1 MSKHTIQ
8 QIADYA
14 ALAEASYANFARS
27 NIDLLQQDIKEFKE
41 AIQDAIV
48 AIDSKKQD
56 VPRIFAKNTT
66 DNYQIIAHYA
76 DRVENG
82 FNAGDKIPNSPP
94 SESGFSAT
102 LFQDKNGE
110 NKGQY
115 VLAIRGTWGDSDLEN
130 TDVGD
135 VFANGVGYE
144 QVADLYNFYMQL
156 ITPTGKKYKAV
167 RVLESDD
174 SIIARHQA
182 AINELRNVFNMP
194 SSAEVINAAKA
205 KVETI
210 EKEAL
215 SFGLTI
221 EEDESGKN
229 RLRKS
234 SNSISL
240 RYQQALYNLTIEKL
254 NTGMGIDDGLEAAQA
269 RVDAILK
276 EAHEQGYILEE
287 RGNEFR
293 KIEFVDSDELYK
305 DELDNDKLLAGA
317 TQRALGLGLLS
328 KDEKLFV
335 CRFCS
340 FIPAGS

>member
-8 QIADYA
+8 QIANYA

-27 NIDLLQQDIKEFKE
+27 EIDLTQQNLDKVKE
-41 AIQDAIV
+41 AIQKAII

-56 VPRIFAKNTT
+56 VPKDFATYITN
-66 DNYQIIAHYA
+66 NYQIIAHYA

-82 FNAGDKIPNSPP
+82 FNDGDPIRNAPP

-115 VLAIRGTWGDSDLEN
+115 VLAIRGTWGNSDLVN
-130 TDVGD
+130 TDAGD
-135 VFANGVGYE
+135 IFANGVGYE

-156 ITPTGKKYKAV
+156 ITPAGQKYKAV

-182 AINELRNVFNMP
+182 AMTKLHSMIDNKDNLNHLYNGTYSLNIEKFINEAKF
-194 SSAEVINAAKA
+194 EVEN
-205 KVETI
+205 I

-215 SFGLTI
+215 KLGFTI
-221 EEDESGKN
+221 EEMEPGKN
-229 RLRKS
+229 RLRKP

-240 RYQQALYNLTIEKL
+240 RYQQALDNL
-254 NTGMGIDDGLEAAQA
+254 NAQPPMISKC
-269 RVDAILK
+269 RI
-276 EAHEQGYILEE
+276 
-287 RGNEFR
+287 GNW
-293 KIEFVDSDELYK
+293 
-305 DELDNDKLLAGA
+305 
-317 TQRALGLGLLS
+317 
-328 KDEKLFV
+328 
-335 CRFCS
+335 
-340 FIPAGS
+340 